1 MATNSAEIQAEPG
14 EESILAAI
22 ERRPLPAALLRI
34 VPITEPEPST
44 TRWVWIVAGVAVLF
58 GLVIGGNYLLSL
70 KGRAPITA
78 AVAPP
83 TNGLGTAT
91 PPGIAPLPKT
101 DPTPQLSVGQLP
113 AGNPSV
119 SDQTAMAPA
128 TEQSP
133 VLSSGQPLQS
143 LSSKPEPVQE
153 AATAAAQSSV
163 SAPGQQ
169 SPPMV
174 DHETRYITVEDG
186 QTLIRI
192 AHANHVPA
200 AAIAEVNQLEPPYPL
215 KAGSRLIIP
224 DAQFLADQNV
234 QSSSDETPTVP
245 PHRAPRAEPVPSRSE
260 PH

>member
-200 AAIAEVNQLEPPYPL
+200 AAIAAANQLEPPYPL

-224 DAQFLADQNV
+224 DLNPPADQDV
-234 QSSSDETPTVP
+234 RASRGKTPTGP
-245 PHRAPRAEPVPSRSE
+245 PLTGHFRDGLE